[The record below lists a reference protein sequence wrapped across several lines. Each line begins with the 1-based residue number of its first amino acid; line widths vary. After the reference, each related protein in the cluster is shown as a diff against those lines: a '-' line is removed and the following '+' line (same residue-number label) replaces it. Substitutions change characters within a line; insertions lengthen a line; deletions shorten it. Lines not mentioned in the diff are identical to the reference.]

1 MTVGLPTLPLKLLGQ
16 RAPTLLDAL
25 MFEAWY
31 RLEHAVITKALHHK
45 QALGLPPHRERRLLQ
60 NLEAMPKL
68 GYVAEIR
75 LRGRRE
81 RPVCPCLPTMATCL
95 VPHHVSMQVVASLA
109 RATQHPMKPLV
120 DAWEASGAAHDL
132 LEGATL
138 FDNYGR
144 AVSRLGYAPRSQALV
159 PVDYAIPPFWT
170 LRKSSYRADILTRLL
185 ANALE
190 RTVIGLHV
198 HKPARFCVT
207 FNPFSVTHLSL
218 GSLPYSTDSFI
229 ITIRAI
235 HCHDCSPYRTSRLQ
249 RCLVAVEFAPSK
261 AGTYCPWRFR
271 STN

>member
-25 MFEAWY
+25 LFEAWY

-81 RPVCPCLPTMATCL
+81 CPVCPWLPTMATCL

-120 DAWEASGAAHDL
+120 DAWKASGAAHDL

-159 PVDYAIPPFWT
+159 PVDYAIPPFPAY
-170 LRKSSYRADILTRLL
+170 LCRQRAQAYRERAETALAESPGMAASLQEAADKLL
-185 ANALE
+185 EEASIQE
-190 RTVIGLHV
+190 YQ
-198 HKPARFCVT
+198 
-207 FNPFSVTHLSL
+207 
-218 GSLPYSTDSFI
+218 GS
-229 ITIRAI
+229 
-235 HCHDCSPYRTSRLQ
+235 CC
-249 RCLVAVEFAPSK
+249 
-261 AGTYCPWRFR
+261 
-271 STN
+271 